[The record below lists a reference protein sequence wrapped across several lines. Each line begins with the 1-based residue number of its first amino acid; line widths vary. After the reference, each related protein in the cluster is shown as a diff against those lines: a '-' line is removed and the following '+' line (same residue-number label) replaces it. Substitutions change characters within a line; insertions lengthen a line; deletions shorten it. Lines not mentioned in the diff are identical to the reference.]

1 MSPSSTKERK
11 RGNSFTI
18 ITDRIEHD
26 PAHHLAGPFMPQ
38 TPLGNLTPVEERREA
53 FKLLIVPVVLYVN
66 WEVLAPWLGKSL
78 EPILSPILGP
88 YPDAQSANP
97 FGVFFLLSHY
107 IPTST
112 PNDPRYQKGWFDL
125 VFIAY
130 HIVFWSMVRQ
140 FVTINICRPIAR
152 YYGIRKE
159 AKFDRFGE
167 QGYAV
172 FYFFIMG
179 CWGLRIMSQLP
190 TWWYRTEYFWIDYP
204 HWDMVPELK
213 RYYLMQMAYWSQ
225 QLLVMLL
232 KLEKPRKDYNELVA
246 HHIVTIWLVGWSYLV
261 NLTLIGNAVYMSM
274 DIPDTSFAFS
284 KLLNY
289 MQWERAKVVSFV
301 FFIGIWTYFRHILN
315 LIILYS
321 VWTEAD
327 LIPEHTRV
335 WDPRRGVWLPW
346 WMKYAIFVS
355 LALLQVLNLFWY
367 YLIMRVLYRTITTS
381 VTDDVRSDDEDGDED
396 DGNDTKED

>member
-1 MSPSSTKERK
+1 M
-11 RGNSFTI
+11 
-18 ITDRIEHD
+18 
-26 PAHHLAGPFMPQ
+26 
-38 TPLGNLTPVEERREA
+38 EA

-112 PNDPRYQKGWFDL
+112 SDDPRYQKGWFDL
-125 VFIAY
+125 AFIAY

-140 FVTINICRPIAR
+140 FVTINICRPIAK

-159 AKFDRFGE
+159 GKLDRFGE

-179 CWGLRIMSQLP
+179 CWGLVSSHLYCLRSPLNYPLP
-190 TWWYRTEYFWIDYP
+190 AHHGPTTNMVVSNGILLDWCVFYNHNLPPRLTMHLDYP

-225 QLLVMLL
+225 QLLVMLS
-232 KLEKPRKDYNELVA
+232 N
-246 HHIVTIWLVGWSYLV
+246 
-261 NLTLIGNAVYMSM
+261 
-274 DIPDTSFAFS
+274 S
-284 KLLNY
+284 KS
-289 MQWERAKVVSFV
+289 RAK
-301 FFIGIWTYFRHILN
+301 
-315 LIILYS
+315 II
-321 VWTEAD
+321 T
-327 LIPEHTRV
+327 
-335 WDPRRGVWLPW
+335 
-346 WMKYAIFVS
+346 
-355 LALLQVLNLFWY
+355 N
-367 YLIMRVLYRTITTS
+367 
-381 VTDDVRSDDEDGDED
+381 
-396 DGNDTKED
+396 